1 MPGPRSDWI
10 EAGQAIVANV
20 SVAWDGAAMRARLM
34 VHEMTL
40 DGDAPDPVQLLW
52 DDGAQQWSY
61 SRDMQVAL
69 SGILTPDDSGGYRLH
84 EAGGDRSIALEPL
97 ASSIASTNSTPTPRS
112 ASSDVGP
119 KFPRKT
125 ASQ

>member
-1 MPGPRSDWI
+1 
-10 EAGQAIVANV
+10 
-20 SVAWDGAAMRARLM
+20 
-34 VHEMTL
+34 MTRQT
-40 DGDAPDPVQLLW
+40 PSSFW

-97 ASSIASTNSTPTPRS
+97 ASSIALDEFHANTTL

-125 ASQ
+125 ASP